1 MSLSSAINSARS
13 GLQVTSLRAETV
25 ATNVANAAT
34 PGYVRRSVSVSETIA
49 GQQTTGVT
57 SNGIIRAGNEILSGE
72 RRELSSDLS
81 QSNVLS
87 SAWASLSTSLGDTSD
102 GPGLF
107 NSISDFESAMTVAA
121 TSPESTSAAASLLN
135 TANGVTKQFNDLSTA
150 AVDMRRAADGEI
162 ASGVDTVNAALLQI
176 QELNADIA
184 SVDPKS
190 SQAAVIRDERG
201 RVLDQISEYMSIQTY
216 PRESGTIDVL
226 TTEGVYLV
234 AGRARQIEFTP
245 SAAFNPDQ
253 TLAGGQLS
261 GITVDDVDLTP
272 GSASFGAVSSG
283 MFGALFQLR
292 DDDVPQFSAQLDA
305 VADDLI
311 TRLADD
317 SIDPTK
323 LPGEFGLFVDPSPA
337 DGVGVAG
344 RIAVNAAVDPS
355 QGGELSRLRDG
366 LGAVAAGPEGNAT
379 ILNAMLAAV
388 TAVDTVNNGSIIG
401 SYSSSELAAHISSLT
416 GQTRIG
422 HESIN
427 SSITSQHE
435 ALLEAELS
443 ETGVNIDVQMQDLL
457 LVEQAY
463 AANARVIEVASQM
476 INRLMEL

>member
-13 GLQVTSLRAETV
+13 GLQVSSQRAETV

-57 SNGIIRAGNEILSGE
+57 SNGIVRAGNEVISGE

-87 SAWASLSTSLGDTSD
+87 SAWASLSTSIGDTSD
-102 GPGLF
+102 GAGLF
-107 NSISDFESAMTVAA
+107 QSIADFESAITVAA
-121 TSPESTSAAASLLN
+121 ATPESTSAAANL
-135 TANGVTKQFNDLSTA
+135 LSTA
-150 AVDMRRAADGEI
+150 TGLTQQLNSLSTVAIDMRREADREI
-162 ASGVDTVNAALLQI
+162 ATGVETVNTALRQI
-176 QELNADIA
+176 QELNSDLAAVNPTSEQA
-184 SVDPKS
+184 S
-190 SQAAVIRDERG
+190 VIRDERG
-201 RVLDQISEYMSIQTY
+201 RVLDQISEYISIQTY
-216 PRESGTIDVL
+216 PRESGAIDVL

-234 AGRARQIEFTP
+234 AGTARQIEFDP
-245 SAAFNPDQ
+245 SAVFQPDQ

-261 GITVDDVDLTP
+261 GISVEGIDLTP
-272 GSASFGAVSSG
+272 GANSFGAISSG

-292 DDDVPQFSAQLDA
+292 DTDVPQFSAQLDA

-311 TRLADD
+311 TRLSDD

-323 LPGEFGLFVDPSPA
+323 TPGEYGLFVDPSPL

-344 RIAVNAAVDPS
+344 RIAVNAAVDPA
-355 QGGELSRLRDG
+355 QGGLLSRLRDG
-366 LGAVAAGPEGNAT
+366 LEATGTGPEGNAT
-379 ILNAMLAAV
+379 ILNAMLNAV
-388 TAVDTVNNGSIIG
+388 TTVGAVSNGSISG
-401 SYSSSELAAHISSLT
+401 SYSSTELAAHISSLT
-416 GQTRIG
+416 GQSRIS

-427 SSITSQHE
+427 SSIQAQHQ
-435 ALLEAELS
+435 ALQEAELS
-443 ETGVNIDVQMQDLL
+443 ETGVDIDVQMQDLL
-457 LVEQAY
+457 LIEQAY

>member
-13 GLQVTSLRAETV
+13 GLHVSSLRAETV

-34 PGYVRRSVSVSETIA
+34 AGYVRRSVSVSETIA

-57 SNGIIRAGNEILSGE
+57 SDGIIRAGNEILSGE

-87 SAWASLSTSLGDTSD
+87 SAWAALSTNLGDTSD
-102 GPGLF
+102 GAGLF
-107 NSISDFESAMTVAA
+107 KSISDFGSAMTVAA
-121 TSPESTSAAASLLN
+121 TSPESTAAAASLLN
-135 TANGVTKQFNDLSTA
+135 TANSMTSQFNNLSTVA
-150 AVDMRRAADGEI
+150 SDMRREADREI
-162 ASGVDTVNAALLQI
+162 ANGVNTVNTALQQI
-176 QELNADIA
+176 QELNRDIA
-184 SVDPKS
+184 GVDPKS
-190 SQAAVIRDERG
+190 EQAAVIRDERG

-216 PRESGTIDVL
+216 PRDSGTIDVL

-234 AGRARQIEFTP
+234 AGTAREIQFDP
-245 SAAFNPDQ
+245 SAAFSPSQ

-261 GITVDDVDLTP
+261 GITVDGIDLTP

-311 TRLADD
+311 TRLSDD

-323 LPGEFGLFVDPSPA
+323 LPGEFGLFVDPSPT

-344 RIAVNAAVDPS
+344 RIAVNAVVDPT

-366 LGAVAAGPEGNAT
+366 VGAVTSGPEGNAT

-388 TAVDTVNNGSIIG
+388 TAVDTVSNGSISG
-401 SYSSSELAAHISSLT
+401 SFSTSELAAHISSLT
-416 GQTRIG
+416 GQARIG

-427 SSITSQHE
+427 SSIMAQHE
-435 ALLEAELS
+435 ALQEAELS
-443 ETGVNIDVQMQDLL
+443 ETGVDIDVQMQDLL